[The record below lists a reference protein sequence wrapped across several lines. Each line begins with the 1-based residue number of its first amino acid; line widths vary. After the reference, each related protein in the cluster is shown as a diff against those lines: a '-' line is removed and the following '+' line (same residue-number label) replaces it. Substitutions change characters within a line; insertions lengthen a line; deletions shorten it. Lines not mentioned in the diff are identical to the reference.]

1 MKDLTTGKEGKL
13 ILRFAIPLFIGNIFQ
28 QLYNIV
34 DSLVVGNFLGK
45 DALAAVGASF
55 PVIFAL
61 ISLII
66 GVATGATIIIA
77 QYFGAKEYEKVKRAI
92 DTMYIFMFIA
102 ALIVSVAGIYFTEDI
117 FRLLQLPEEIMPM
130 ARDYL
135 RVYMAGMI
143 VFFGFNGTSAILRGL
158 GDSKTPLYF
167 LIISSVVNIILD
179 LLFILVFG
187 WGVAAVAWAT
197 IIAQGGAFVTAII
210 YLNRTHLIMKF
221 SFTGWVFDR
230 NIFYNSIR
238 IGVPSGLQ
246 HTFVALG
253 MMALMGIVNTFGTDV
268 IAAYSVAQRIDSLA
282 AMVAMNFG
290 MAVTSFTGQNI
301 GANRYDRVK
310 RGFMSTLSIGSLI
323 TVMVTILVLL
333 WGKQIMGFFTPDQ
346 EVVNY
351 GTTYLN
357 IVSPFY
363 ITFTVMFI
371 VGGVMRGAG
380 DTLVPMFLTLFSL
393 WVIRIP
399 LAFILSPAMGETG
412 IWWAI
417 PIGWI
422 SGTILSYGY
431 YLTGRWKT
439 RKVTGYGRGGIN
451 PSEDTAETVADEQV

>member
-1 MKDLTTGKEGKL
+1 MHDLTKGKEGRL
-13 ILRFAIPLFIGNIFQ
+13 IFKFALPLLIGNVFQ

-66 GVATGATIIIA
+66 GIATGATIIIA
-77 QYFGAKEYEKVKRAI
+77 QYFGAKDYKNIKRAI
-92 DTMYIFMFIA
+92 DTMYIFTFA
-102 ALIVSVAGIYFTEDI
+102 ASIVVSALGIYFVEDI
-117 FRLLQLPEEIMPM
+117 FRLLQLPEEIMPQ
-130 ARDYL
+130 AKTYL
-135 RVYMAGMI
+135 NVYMAGMI
-143 VFFGFNGTSAILRGL
+143 VFFGFNGTSAVLRGL

-167 LIISSVVNIILD
+167 LIFASVINIVLD

-187 WGVAAVAWAT
+187 WGVAGVALAT
-197 IIAQGGAFVTAII
+197 VIAQGLAFLSAII
-210 YLNRTHLIMKF
+210 YLNRTHKIMHF

-230 NIFYNSIR
+230 KIFISSLR
-238 IGVPSGLQ
+238 IGLPSGFQ

-282 AMVAMNFG
+282 AMFAMNFG
-290 MAVTSFTGQNI
+290 MALTSFTGQNI
-301 GANRYDRVK
+301 GANKYERVK
-310 RGFMSTLSIGSLI
+310 TGLRSTLVMGSLI
-323 TVMVTILVLL
+323 SLGVTLIVLAF
-333 WGKQIMGFFTPDQ
+333 GNQIMGLFTPDRT
-346 EVVNY
+346 VVEY
-351 GTTYLN
+351 GTRYLN

-363 ITFTVMFI
+363 LTFTVMFI

-380 DTLVPMFLTLFSL
+380 DTLIPMFVTLFSL

-399 LAFILSPAMGETG
+399 LAIVLSRSMGETG

-417 PIGWI
+417 PIGWLT
-422 SGTILSYGY
+422 GMFFSYLY
-431 YLTGRWKT
+431 YLTGNWKSNAVVRHPKT
-439 RKVTGYGRGGIN
+439 I
-451 PSEDTAETVADEQV
+451 P

>member
-1 MKDLTTGKEGKL
+1 MKDLTTGKEGGI
-13 ILRFAIPLFIGNIFQ
+13 ILRFAVPLFIGNIFQ

-77 QYFGAKEYEKVKRAI
+77 QYFGAKNYKNVKRAI

-102 ALIVSVAGIYFTEDI
+102 AIIVSVAGIYFTEDI

-130 ARDYL
+130 AKDYL
-135 RVYMAGMI
+135 KVYMAGMI

-187 WGVAAVAWAT
+187 WGVTGVALAT

-210 YLNRTHLIMKF
+210 YLNRTHQIMKF
-221 SFTGWVFDR
+221 SFKGWIFDR
-230 NIFYNSIR
+230 SIFYSSIR
-238 IGVPSGLQ
+238 IGLPSGMQ

-253 MMALMGIVNTFGTDV
+253 MMALMGIVNTFGTEV

-301 GANRYDRVK
+301 GANKPDRVK
-310 RGFMSTLSIGSLI
+310 RGFRSTLLMGS
-323 TVMVTILVLL
+323 MVTTIVTIIVLL
-333 WGKQIMGFFTPDQ
+333 WGRQIMGFFTPDQ

-380 DTLVPMFLTLFSL
+380 DTLIPMFMTLFSL
-393 WVIRIP
+393 WAVRIP
-399 LAFILSPAMGETG
+399 LAFILSPQMGETG

-417 PIGWI
+417 PIGWL
-422 SGTILSYGY
+422 SGAALSYTY

-439 RKVTGYGRGGIN
+439 RGVATGSLSSS
-451 PSEDTAETVADEQV
+451 PDSEEAVEQARAID

>member
-1 MKDLTTGKEGKL
+1 VKDLTTGKEGGL
-13 ILRFAIPLFIGNIFQ
+13 ILRFAVPLFIGNIFQ

-77 QYFGAKEYEKVKRAI
+77 QYFGAKDYKNVKRAI

-102 ALIVSVAGIYFTEDI
+102 ALIVSAAGIYFTEDI

-130 ARDYL
+130 AKDYL

-221 SFTGWVFDR
+221 SFTDWVFDR
-230 NIFYNSIR
+230 SIFYNSIR
-238 IGVPSGLQ
+238 IGLPSGMQ

-253 MMALMGIVNTFGTDV
+253 MMALMGIVNTFGTEV

-301 GANRYDRVK
+301 GANKPDRVN
-310 RGFMSTLSIGSLI
+310 RGFRSTLLMGSII
-323 TVMVTILVLL
+323 TVVVTVIVLL
-333 WGKQIMGFFTPDQ
+333 WGRHIMGFFTPDQ

-380 DTLVPMFLTLFSL
+380 DTLVPMFMTLFSL
-393 WVIRIP
+393 WAVRIP
-399 LAFILSPAMGETG
+399 LAFIMSSSMGETG
-412 IWWAI
+412 IWWSI
-417 PIGWI
+417 PIGWL
-422 SGTILSYGY
+422 SGTVLSYTY

-439 RKVTGYGRGGIN
+439 RSVMNSNTGSIDG
-451 PSEDTAETVADEQV
+451 PDEDCIGKK